1 MKLEKVP
8 IYEQAK
14 VFIRTKIKSGNWV
27 AGNPVPSES
36 AFMHQ
41 FGVSRMTVNRAL
53 RELMAE
59 GVVRRVQGSGT
70 FVAEIDQVSSKL
82 EIRDIQEEIEERG
95 HVHGTEIIFA
105 GKTKANKA
113 LATCFNLPAKSILFH
128 TIMVHLENGV
138 PLQFEDRYVN
148 PRLAPDYL
156 SVDFSSTTPTRHLL
170 DVVPVTSA
178 SYSIEAALPND
189 LEARYLKIKTS
200 QPCLVMVRTTASSN
214 QVASLARLI
223 YPASRYSFKGAFQ

>member
-1 MKLEKVP
+1 MNFEKVP
-8 IYEQAK
+8 IYEQVK
-14 VFIRTKIKSGNWV
+14 VFICTKIKKGEWI
-27 AGNPVPSES
+27 AGDSVPSES
-36 AFMHQ
+36 ALMHQ
-41 FGVSRMTVNRAL
+41 FEVSRMTVNRAL

-82 EIRDIQEEIEERG
+82 EIRDIQEEIRERG
-95 HVHGTEIIFA
+95 HVHGTEIIFV
-105 GKTKANKA
+105 GQTKANKA
-113 LATCFNLPAKSILFH
+113 LATCFNLPVKSVLFH

-156 SVDFSSTTPTRHLL
+156 AVDFSTITPTRHLL

-178 SYSIEAALPND
+178 AYSIEAVLPNET
-189 LEARYLKIKTS
+189 EARHLKIKTS

>member
-1 MKLEKVP
+1 MSLEKVP
-8 IYEQAK
+8 IYEQVK
-14 VFIRTKIKSGNWV
+14 VFICTKIKNGEWV
-27 AGNPVPSES
+27 AGDPVPSES
-36 AFMHQ
+36 ALMHQ

-70 FVAEIDQVSSKL
+70 FVAEIDRVYSKL

-95 HVHGTEIIFA
+95 HVHGTEVIFA
-105 GKTKANKA
+105 GKIKANKE
-113 LATCFNLPAKSILFH
+113 LATCFNLPAKSCLFH

-148 PRLAPDYL
+148 PELAPNYL
-156 SVDFSSTTPTRHLL
+156 SIDFSITTPTRHLL
-170 DVVPVTSA
+170 DVVPVTRA
-178 SYSIEAALPND
+178 AYSIEAALPSD
-189 LEARYLKIKTS
+189 TEAKHLKIKTS
-200 QPCLVMVRTTASSN
+200 EACLVMVRTTVSSN
-214 QVASLARLI
+214 QVASLARLV

>member
-1 MKLEKVP
+1 MHLEKVP
-8 IYEQAK
+8 IYEQVK
-14 VFIRTKIKSGNWV
+14 VFVCNKIKNGEWT
-27 AGNPVPSES
+27 AGDPVPSES
-36 AFMHQ
+36 ALMHQ

-53 RELMAE
+53 RELMSE

-95 HVHGTEIIFA
+95 HVHGTEVISVEKI
-105 GKTKANKA
+105 KANNA
-113 LATCFNLPAKSILFH
+113 LSTCFNLAANSLLFH

-148 PRLAPDYL
+148 PQLAPNYL
-156 SVDFSSTTPTRHLL
+156 SIDFSKTTPTRHLL

-178 SYSIEAALPND
+178 AYSIEATLPSET
-189 LEARYLKIKTS
+189 EAQYLKIQVS
-200 QPCLVMVRTTASSN
+200 QPCLVMVRTTVSSN
-214 QVASLARLI
+214 QVASLARLV

>member
-8 IYEQAK
+8 IYEQVK
-14 VFIRTKIKSGNWV
+14 VFIRTKIKSGDWV

-105 GKTKANKA
+105 GKT
-113 LATCFNLPAKSILFH
+113 
-128 TIMVHLENGV
+128 
-138 PLQFEDRYVN
+138 
-148 PRLAPDYL
+148 
-156 SVDFSSTTPTRHLL
+156 
-170 DVVPVTSA
+170 
-178 SYSIEAALPND
+178 
-189 LEARYLKIKTS
+189 
-200 QPCLVMVRTTASSN
+200 
-214 QVASLARLI
+214 
-223 YPASRYSFKGAFQ
+223 

>member
-1 MKLEKVP
+1 
-8 IYEQAK
+8 
-14 VFIRTKIKSGNWV
+14 
-27 AGNPVPSES
+27 
-36 AFMHQ
+36 MHQ

-113 LATCFNLPAKSILFH
+113 LATCFNLPAKSTLFH

-148 PRLAPDYL
+148 PLLAPDYL

-178 SYSIEAALPND
+178 AYSIEAALPSD
-189 LEARYLKIKTS
+189 LEARHLKIKTS